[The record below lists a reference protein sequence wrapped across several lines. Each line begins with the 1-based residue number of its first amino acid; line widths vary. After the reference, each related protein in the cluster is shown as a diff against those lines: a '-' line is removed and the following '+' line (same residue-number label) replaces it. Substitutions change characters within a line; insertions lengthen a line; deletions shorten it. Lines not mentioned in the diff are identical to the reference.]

1 MAKIALRKWIY
12 AMKPKGTWYNRRQ
25 LLNYILLAAFFIGPF
40 IQINGH
46 PLILLDFVRGKFI
59 LFGSLY
65 VAQDFIL
72 LGIGMLLTMAFI
84 IVVTLRYGR
93 VFCGWVCPQ
102 TVFLEMVF
110 RRIEYWIEG
119 PAHIQKK
126 NSLLPMTAERS
137 LRRVLKHIVFAA
149 ISLLV
154 AHTVAAYLIGIQG
167 IPDIMYAATG
177 FHWGWIS
184 FVWGFAGIFYL
195 VFASVRE
202 IVCTVI
208 CPYGR
213 LQGVLTDADSLSVA
227 YDYNRGE
234 PRSRKRK
241 EPNLGDCIDCNMCVN
256 VCPTGIDIRDGIQME
271 CVQCTACID
280 ACDAMMENVGKPKG
294 LIGFYTAAQLEQK
307 QQKTNRYRNN
317 IYTAAFVVILG
328 VFAYMFFSR
337 KMFDATIIKV
347 PGLTYQIQDEKVSNL
362 FSIKVIN
369 KSLDTKPF
377 AISVGYPGAEI
388 EYVGN
393 PLDSLRSG
401 ITEKQTFFIRI
412 PKNQLSGRRNDLK
425 IDIWSGDALVDSRK
439 IVFLGQY

>member
-1 MAKIALRKWIY
+1 MATIALRKWIY
-12 AMKPKGTWYNRRQ
+12 AMQPKGTWYKRRQ
-25 LLNYILLAAFFIGPF
+25 LLNYIMLAAFFAGPF
-40 IQINGH
+40 IHINGH
-46 PLILLDFVRGKFI
+46 PLILIDIIRGKFI

-65 VAQDFIL
+65 VAQDFIF
-72 LGIGMLLTMAFI
+72 LGIGMLLTMVLI

-93 VFCGWVCPQ
+93 VFCGWACPQ

-110 RRIEYWIEG
+110 RKVEYWIEG

-126 NSLLPMTAERS
+126 NSGLPMTANRAF
-137 LRRVLKHIVFAA
+137 RRTLKHLVFVL
-149 ISLLV
+149 ISLIV
-154 AHTVAAYLIGIQG
+154 AHTVAAYLIGIHG
-167 IPDIMYAATG
+167 IVNEMYASTG

-184 FVWGFAGIFYL
+184 FVFGFAGIFYA

-227 YDYNRGE
+227 YEYNRGE

-256 VCPTGIDIRDGIQME
+256 VCPTGIDIRNGIQME

-294 LIGFYTAAQLEQK
+294 LIGFYTATQLQNKKE
-307 QQKTNRYRNN
+307 KTNRYRNN
-317 IYTAAFVVILG
+317 IYTAAFFVILG
-328 VFAYMFFSR
+328 IFAFMFFNR
-337 KMFDATIIKV
+337 KMFDSTIIKV
-347 PGLTYQIQDEKVSNL
+347 PGLTYQIQDGIVSNL

-377 AISVGYPGAEI
+377 AISVAYPGAEI

-393 PLDSLRSG
+393 TLDSLRSG
-401 ITEKQTFFIRI
+401 VTEKQTFFIRI
-412 PKNQLSGRRNDLK
+412 PKAELSGRRNKLK
-425 IDIWSGDALVDSRK
+425 IDIWSGDALVDTRSV
-439 IVFLGQY
+439 VFLGQY